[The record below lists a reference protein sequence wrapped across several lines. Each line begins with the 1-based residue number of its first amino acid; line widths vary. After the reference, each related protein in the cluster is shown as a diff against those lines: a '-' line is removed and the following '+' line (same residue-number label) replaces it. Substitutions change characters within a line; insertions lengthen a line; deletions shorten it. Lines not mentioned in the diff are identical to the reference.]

1 MAKNKNCEST
11 DTCSRLGKVGGQ
23 AVLEG
28 VMMKAGTH
36 TVTTCRKEDG
46 TLAVTDSSFV
56 SVRDKYKILNLPV
69 LRGVVNFIEMMALSV
84 KTLGASA
91 DAMGLDEEEN
101 PGKFEKWMAEK
112 LGMRLTDLIMV
123 ISVILGLALS
133 VLLFLFLP
141 IWITAGINLLLDVL
155 GAMPMG
161 AVATAIVEGLVKIG
175 IFVSYLYL
183 VSLMPDIKR
192 TFMYHGAEHKSIAC
206 FESGDKLTPAAAAK
220 HKRFHPRCG
229 TSFMFFMILLGIF
242 AGVILK
248 TTAPALAA
256 NTLLYSLVRLLILPL
271 LMGVGYEFIRFAGKH
286 DNIFTRILSAPGLWV
301 QRITTKEPTEDMLE
315 VAIISLKCA
324 LRDEYPEF
332 LEFYESRPWEPEVN
346 KESEED
352 SEGAAESDDNGNAG
366 ENMIADDATAS
377 EGKESENL
385 TVNNE
390 SYATAEA
397 KDNTEGNEPFTNASE
412 GEGCADGS
420 ELSPPA
426 EEENEAEEGEKAV
439 SRVEFSQDASKAS
452 SSAEGSENE
461 IK

>member
-1 MAKNKNCEST
+1 MLYWRGIQRATEPKHSTYHEVIRMSKKNTCPGAA

-28 VMMKAGTH
+28 VMMKAGDR

-46 TLAVTDSSFV
+46 TLAVTDESFV
-56 SVRDKYKILNLPV
+56 SIRKKHKILDLPV
-69 LRGVVNFIEMMALSV
+69 LRGVVNFIEMMVLSV

-112 LGMRLTDLIMV
+112 LGMRLTDLIMI
-123 ISVILGLALS
+123 ISVILGLGLS
-133 VLLFLFLP
+133 VFLFLLLP
-141 IWITAGINLLLDVL
+141 IWIAAGINLLLGL
-155 GAMPMG
+155 FSIAPMG
-161 AVATAIVEGLVKIG
+161 AVVTSIVEGLVKIG
-175 IFVSYLYL
+175 IFVAYLWL

-206 FESGDKLTPAAAAK
+206 FESGDELTPENAAK

-242 AGVILK
+242 AGVVLK
-248 TTAPALAA
+248 TTLPTLA
-256 NTLLYSLVRLLILPL
+256 NSTWLYSLVRILILPV

-286 DNIFTRILSAPGLWV
+286 DNPFTRALSAPGLWV

-332 LEFYESRPWEPEVN
+332 LEFYESRPWQTVTDATD
-346 KESEED
+346 EE
-352 SEGAAESDDNGNAG
+352 AAEGETQSTDASDSGNSG
-366 ENMIADDATAS
+366 ENNGENDENIENTPTRVDLSGDDTS
-377 EGKESENL
+377 I
-385 TVNNE
+385 
-390 SYATAEA
+390 
-397 KDNTEGNEPFTNASE
+397 EP
-412 GEGCADGS
+412 C
-420 ELSPPA
+420 
-426 EEENEAEEGEKAV
+426 ENEA
-439 SRVEFSQDASKAS
+439 Q
-452 SSAEGSENE
+452 
-461 IK
+461 